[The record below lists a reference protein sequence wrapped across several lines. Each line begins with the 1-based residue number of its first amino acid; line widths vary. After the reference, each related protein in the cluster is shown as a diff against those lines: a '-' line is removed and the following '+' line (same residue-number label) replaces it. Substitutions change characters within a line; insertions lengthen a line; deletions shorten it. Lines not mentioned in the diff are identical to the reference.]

1 MARVLVIEDNSA
13 NLELMVYLLR
23 AFGHQPTAARDGRDG
38 LDAAEIVTPD
48 LILCDL
54 HMPTMDGYAVARR
67 LKADPRLRQVPL
79 VAVTAYAMV
88 GDRDKVLAAGFDGY
102 IPKPITPETF
112 VQQMEA
118 FLHPSRRPDPPPPAP
133 QLAPDP
139 PAAPAAPG
147 PAAAPAA
154 GPQVLVVDD
163 TLVNVD
169 LLRAIMEP
177 AGYRLTWA
185 YPVSAALAQ
194 ARHAPPDLIISD
206 LRMPQADG
214 YELLRQVQA
223 DEALRA
229 IPVIILSA
237 SAATARDH
245 AAALALG
252 AARSIQRPIDA
263 RRLLAEVAA
272 CLQPAPPG

>member
-1 MARVLVIEDNSA
+1 VARVLVIEDNSA

-54 HMPTMDGYAVARR
+54 HMPTLDGYAVARR

-118 FLHPSRRPDPPPPAP
+118 FLHPSQRPAVPPPAP
-133 QLAPDP
+133 PLAAD
-139 PAAPAAPG
+139 PAAATA
-147 PAAAPAA
+147 PAAAPAT

-177 AGYRLTWA
+177 AGYRVTWA

-194 ARHAPPDLIISD
+194 ARHTPPDLIISD

-214 YELLRQVQA
+214 FELLRQVQA
-223 DEALRA
+223 DEGLRA

-237 SAATARDH
+237 SAASAHDH